1 MKKMMLLAT
10 VVAVAA
16 LMMAAVPAMA
26 DSLREERK
34 ESPRTQLREENNHH
48 FFNNCCFNRGFRND
62 GFVDGFFIRNNN
74 VPEVVQ
80 APTET
85 FVSGNNVNNAGSVT
99 GGGDNS
105 NTCAAQENFN
115 NSGGVLNQPSLQ
127 QDDNTGF
134 NDGRFR
140 DNRGR
145 FFDDG
150 RRFFGDGFSGGTT
163 FLGPSFTNA
172 PSQSAS
178 CNPSVEQAASSS
190 SG

>member
-1 MKKMMLLAT
+1 MKKLIMVAT
-10 VVAVAA
+10 MVTLTLV
-16 LMMAAVPAMA
+16 MTVPAFA
-26 DSLREERK
+26 AHRG
-34 ESPRTQLREENNHH
+34 N
-48 FFNNCCFNRGFRND
+48 FFNNGSD
-62 GFVDGFFIRNNN
+62 
-74 VPEVVQ
+74 VVQ

-85 FVSGNNVNNAGSVT
+85 FVSGSNTNNGGSVT

-105 NTCAAQENFN
+105 NTCAAQENVN

-127 QDDNTGF
+127 QADNTGF

-145 FFDDG
+145 RFDNG
-150 RRFFGDGFSGGTT
+150 RRFFGDGFSGGGAT
-163 FLGPSFTNA
+163 FLAPSFTNA

>member
-10 VVAVAA
+10 VVGVVA
-16 LMMAAVPAMA
+16 LMLAAVPAMA
-26 DSLREERK
+26 DSLREERR

-74 VPEVVQ
+74 NVPEVVQ

-85 FVSGNNVNNAGSVT
+85 FVSGSNVNNAGSVT

-115 NSGGVLNQPSLQ
+115 NSGGVLNQPALQ
-127 QDDNTGF
+127 QYDSKIGTGV
-134 NDGRFR
+134 N
-140 DNRGR
+140 
-145 FFDDG
+145 FF
-150 RRFFGDGFSGGTT
+150 
-163 FLGPSFTNA
+163 GPSFTNA
-172 PSQSAS
+172 PSQSGS